1 MGEKAKFK
9 KLTIHQ
15 GELLNDMVEGGKII
29 ECLHPVAYEFE
40 AYARIDFRIMS
51 INKMVLDMQS
61 ASKRS
66 PIDIM
71 VDKAVGNVSAPAK
84 YIELRDAIKEM
95 LVDLLADFE
104 FIDAKETETYEAFS
118 KMLEVLTTSKI
129 N

>member
-1 MGEKAKFK
+1 MKAI
-9 KLTIHQ
+9 L
-15 GELLNDMVEGGKII
+15 ESPEV
-29 ECLHPVAYEFE
+29 FE

-66 PIDIM
+66 PIDVMI
-71 VDKAVGNVSAPAK
+71 DKAVGNVSAPAK